1 MALLGGLH
9 VGGGRYGETV
19 VLAPFSGSYDP
30 GDVQF
35 LLRKL
40 DIEPIDDVDEK
51 ERLIQSGQRHYSEI
65 IGREKLPSD
74 KYFALYEQ
82 SLEING
88 PRVAADLLR
97 LAQHI
102 NHLRGDVITLV
113 SLARAG
119 TPFGVLLKRI
129 FKQRFGIEV
138 AHYSISI
145 IRDRGIDANAL
156 DYILSQHRAE
166 SLCFIDGW
174 SGKGAIAG
182 ELKKSVA
189 AYNAS
194 RRLESGVSPELFV
207 LVDLAGVAAA
217 SGSVDDYLIPS
228 AILNAPISGLVS
240 RTILNELIGPD
251 DWHGCL
257 FYSKWFDIDRSR
269 DYIARIDAH
278 AQRLAMPLPRPAPD
292 DPLYRRRLMIA
303 WVDRIMRERGLVNRN
318 LVKPGIG
325 EATRAVLRRTPQEV
339 ILKSTRDPDLAHLV
353 LLCKERG
360 VKVKEDTQLLLKA
373 VAIIRSLGDV

>member
-1 MALLGGLH
+1 
-9 VGGGRYGETV
+9 
-19 VLAPFSGSYDP
+19 VLTPFSGSYEAR
-30 GDVQF
+30 DVQF

-40 DIEPIDDVDEK
+40 DIDPIDDVDEK

-65 IGREKLPSD
+65 IGREKLPSND
-74 KYFALYEQ
+74 YLTLYEQ

-88 PRVAADLLR
+88 RRVAQDLLN
-97 LAQHI
+97 LARQI
-102 NHLRGDVITLV
+102 IHLRGKLITLV

-119 TPFGVLLKRI
+119 TPFGILLKRL
-129 FKQRFGIEV
+129 FESRFGIKV

-145 IRDRGIDANAL
+145 IRDRGIDENAL
-156 DYILSQHRAE
+156 DYILSRHTAE

-174 SGKGAIAG
+174 SGKGAIAD
-182 ELKKSVA
+182 ELERSVA

-194 RRLESGVSPELFV
+194 RCLGARVSPELFV

-228 AILNAPISGLVS
+228 AILNAPVSGLVS

-257 FYSKWFDIDRSR
+257 FYSKWLDIDRSQE
-269 DYIARIDAH
+269 YVARIDAE
-278 AQRLAMPLPRPAPD
+278 A
-292 DPLYRRRLMIA
+292 RRLPVPPLCTPADNRSPRRKLMND
-303 WVDRIMRERGLVNRN
+303 WVDRIMRERGLANRN

-325 EATRAVLRRTPQEV
+325 EATRAVLRRSPQEV
-339 ILKSTRDPDLAHLV
+339 VLKSICDPDLAHLA

-360 VKVKEDTQLLLKA
+360 VTVKEDAQLLLKA
-373 VAIIRSLGDV
+373 VAIIRRLGDV